1 MGGAVK
7 YSANISTLACFS
19 IFQIMPLFSEV
30 GSESPASGSGGGV
43 VRLLVNA
50 ELRRNKGWGGDK
62 ALGPQPDWEQRPPGT
77 VAGHSSL
84 LRFHVGNTWPRAKM
98 RPPAVANPGATR
110 VVVHPR
116 LEPEGPHGTARQ
128 QRHSPSAGS
137 GIGCPFHDNPV
148 SEFLA
153 TLDLAILFL
162 RIDSLS

>member
-43 VRLLVNA
+43 ARRLVNA

-77 VAGHSSL
+77 VAGHSSP
-84 LRFHVGNTWPRAKM
+84 LRFHVGNSWSRAKM

-110 VVVHPR
+110 VVVHR
-116 LEPEGPHGTARQ
+116 
-128 QRHSPSAGS
+128 SPSQTRARGS
-137 GIGCPFHDNPV
+137 SWHCQPAETFTLSREWNRKGDRLPF
-148 SEFLA
+148 SC
-153 TLDLAILFL
+153 
-162 RIDSLS
+162 